1 MEEGKIL
8 FEIKA
13 LERSIARSLIHDC
26 DLKMEEL
33 NLRPTP
39 TQMQIIEYILNC
51 KEKEVYQKD
60 LEEILDTRR
69 ATVSGVLQTM
79 ERNGLIE
86 RITDTGDSRV
96 KKIIL
101 CEKSK
106 RIFLH
111 NKQKLD
117 EIEKIILK
125 DVPKEDIQI
134 FTKVIKKMKNN
145 IENADKADKEEKNK
159 NV

>member
-13 LERSIARSLIHDC
+13 LERSIARSLMHDC

-39 TQMQIIEYILNC
+39 TQIQIIEYMLNH
-51 KEKEVYQKD
+51 KGKDVYQKE

-106 RIFLH
+106 KIFLH
-111 NKQKLD
+111 NREKLN

-125 DVPKEDIQI
+125 DVPKEEIQI

-145 IENADKADKEEKNK
+145 IENEDKEDKNK